1 MLILKT
7 QNSKLKTAA
16 PLYNFYIFTFSHSY
30 IAVSVRPKALRL
42 RIDGIGLR
50 IALVHMVLAM
60 LHNLDTLEESLDTV
74 GGGGVLGRRR
84 HEEYPH
90 SLDVGIRTELLGGFC
105 RGGADAHLEGAQS
118 VELHLL
124 ATSQVLVDIVQE
136 RCHACAR

>member
-1 MLILKT
+1 
-7 QNSKLKTAA
+7 
-16 PLYNFYIFTFSHSY
+16 
-30 IAVSVRPKALRL
+30 
-42 RIDGIGLR
+42 
-50 IALVHMVLAM
+50 MVLAM

-74 GGGGVLGRRR
+74 GGGGVLGCRR

-90 SLDVGIRTELLGGFC
+90 SLDVDIRTELLCGFC

-136 RCHACAR
+136 GCHTCLHVGRGQSGGCRNLTAQLVSDKVCILLP

>member
-1 MLILKT
+1 M
-7 QNSKLKTAA
+7 
-16 PLYNFYIFTFSHSY
+16 
-30 IAVSVRPKALRL
+30 RPKALRL
-42 RIDGIGLR
+42 RIDGIWLR

-60 LHNLDTLEESLDTV
+60 LHNLDTLEKSLDTV

-90 SLDVGIRTELLGGFC
+90 SLDVGIRTELLCGFC

-124 ATSQVLVDIVQE
+124 ATSQVLLDNLFTTSFIISVFMIAEAIPNVRLCRVRPIV
-136 RCHACAR
+136 